1 MTELDMRFSSA
12 LVLNAFAALIGAA
25 VAAQEPVVG
34 NASNGKQLFEKD
46 GCYECHGYAA
56 QGGRDGARLAATAM
70 NAQSFS
76 RYVRRP
82 SGSMPAFTVKVLS
95 DQELLDVYAYVKG
108 LSAAT
113 PATDIPLLNQL
124 RKN

>member
-1 MTELDMRFSSA
+1 MRFWFSLLLTA
-12 LVLNAFAALIGAA
+12 IAALIGVA
-25 VAAQEPVVG
+25 VTAQETAAG

-82 SGSMPAFTVKVLS
+82 AGSMPAFTVKVLS
-95 DQELLDVYAYVKG
+95 DEELLDIYAYIKG
-108 LSAAT
+108 LPVAT
-113 PATDIPLLNQL
+113 PAADIPLLNQL